1 MIPYDFEYY
10 KPSTIQEALNL
21 FVELNKR
28 GRKPVYFSGGTEIIT
43 LGRLNLVTGDA
54 VIDLKEIPEC
64 NRYQVVE
71 EHLLIGS
78 TNPLSKIEDTNLFP
92 LLSKTVS
99 EIADRTSR
107 NKITVGGNICG
118 QIFYREAVLPFLLC
132 NSVLVIAGIEGIK
145 QVSIMEIFLEKLVLK
160 NGEFLVQ
167 IVTEQKYLNSPFISI
182 KRRRQWKTGYPLV
195 TVAAIKV
202 NNKIRIAISG
212 LTTYPFRSTAFEE
225 TLNNLNLSF
234 DVRITT
240 AIEQLKIPILND
252 TEGSSDY
259 RLFVL
264 KNTIEDVLTQLGG
277 RGSANI

>member
-1 MIPYDFEYY
+1 MIPYDFDYY
-10 KPSTIQEALNL
+10 KPSSIQEALNL
-21 FVELNKR
+21 FVELNKT
-28 GRKPVYFSGGTEIIT
+28 GKKPVYFSGGTEIIT

-54 VIDLKEIPEC
+54 VIDLKGIPEC
-64 NRYQVVE
+64 NSYQVVE
-71 EHLLIGS
+71 EQLVIGS
-78 TNPLSKIEDTNLFP
+78 TKSLTKIEDTNLFP

-132 NSVLVIAGIEGIK
+132 DSVLVIAGIEGIK
-145 QVSIMEIFLEKLVLK
+145 QVPIMDIFHEKLPLK

-167 IVTEQKYLNSPFISI
+167 VITERKYLESPFISI

-202 NNKIRIAISG
+202 DNKIRFAISG
-212 LTTYPFRSTAFEE
+212 LTHYPFRSLEFEE
-225 TLNNLNLSF
+225 TLNNQNLSF

-240 AIEQLKIPILND
+240 AIDQLKVPILND

-264 KNTIEDVLTQLGG
+264 KNTIEDVLTKLGG
-277 RGSANI
+277 EGNANI

>member
-10 KPSTIQEALNL
+10 KPSTVQEALNL
-21 FVELNKR
+21 FVELNKI

-43 LGRLNLVTGDA
+43 LGRLNLVTGDV

-71 EHLLIGS
+71 EHLIIGS
-78 TNPLSKIEDTNLFP
+78 TNSLSKIEDTNLFP

-132 NSVLVIAGIEGIK
+132 DSILVIAGSEGIK
-145 QVSIMEIFLEKLVLK
+145 QVPIMEIFLEKLVLK

-167 IVTEQKYLNSPFISI
+167 IVTEQKYLKSPFISI

-202 NNKIRIAISG
+202 DNKIRIAISG
-212 LTTYPFRSTAFEE
+212 LTTYPFRSTAFEK

-277 RGSANI
+277 EGNANN